1 MPVVSKTTV
10 RLYPP
15 DVEIIDAWAAANPDP
30 DTGLTPSRPTA
41 IRRMIRTAFLTPAA
55 TSDAELDRPVSRR
68 DLGLA
73 VASIL
78 DRLPSPERASCPNPE
93 RIP

>member
-15 DVEIIDAWAAANPDP
+15 DVAVIDAWAAANPDP

-41 IRRMIRTAFLTPAA
+41 IRRMIRAGCAA
-55 TSDAELDRPVSRR
+55 TTNGSPDELDLPASRN
-68 DLGLA
+68 DLQEA

-78 DRLPSPERASCPNPE
+78 SRLDSREHRS
-93 RIP
+93 

>member
-15 DVEIIDAWAAANPDP
+15 DVAIIDAWAAANPDP

-41 IRRMIRTAFLTPAA
+41 IRRMIRDACATTTNGSADDLDLPA
-55 TSDAELDRPVSRR
+55 SRG
-68 DLGLA
+68 DLREA

-78 DRLPSPERASCPNPE
+78 RRLDPREHRS
-93 RIP
+93 

>member
-15 DVEIIDAWAAANPDP
+15 DVAIIDAWAAENPDP
-30 DTGLTPSRPTA
+30 GTGLTPSRPTA
-41 IRRMIRTAFLTPAA
+41 IRRMIRTACRSPAEA
-55 TSDAELDRPVSRR
+55 SDADQDRPASRS
-68 DLGLA
+68 DLHLA

-78 DRLPSPERASCPNPE
+78 DRLTSQERSS
-93 RIP
+93 